1 MGQII
6 YNSLSFFGQLLL
18 RPLQWVG
25 SEKLRAFWNGRGNTW
40 AQLNTLDPANPNRL
54 WMHCASLG
62 EFEQGRPILEWLR
75 QKYPEHQIV
84 LSFFSPSGFAPKQK
98 TPLADLVVYLPWDSP
113 SNAKSFVELIAP
125 SAAYIVKSD
134 LWPNYLIQLRKRNIS
149 TYVIAA
155 RFKTKHWIFGPAGG
169 FMRAHLLG
177 LTHIFVQDQASLD
190 LLKKHGINQ
199 SSLSGDT
206 RFDRVWAQTKQDNR
220 LDFLQVFKTD
230 EPCVIL
236 GSSWPEDHDLWIS
249 SINQFS
255 QRGVRFIIAPH
266 DLNPTEIH
274 RLQSKITTPCAV
286 YNGTITPDLTSARV
300 LIINTIGHLSRA
312 YASADMAYV
321 GGGMGHSGLHNILEP
336 AAFGLPVIIG
346 PVYDKFPEAI
356 ALTER
361 KGVQV
366 VSQEQDVREIMDR
379 WLSDSTDFKLMG
391 AVNRDYIQQQ
401 SGATEHII
409 SKLESMD

>member
-6 YNSLSFFGQLLL
+6 YNSLSFFSQLLL

-25 SEKLRAFWNGRGNTW
+25 SEKLRAFWNGRDNTW
-40 AQLNTLDPANPNRL
+40 GQINTLDPANTDRL

-75 QKYPEHQIV
+75 EKYPKHQIV

-113 SNAKSFVELIAP
+113 SNARNFIKGIAP
-125 SAAYIVKSD
+125 NAAFIVKSD
-134 LWPNYLIQLRKRNIS
+134 LWPNYLIQLRKRDIP

-177 LTHIFVQDQASLD
+177 LSHIFVQDQNSFD
-190 LLKKHGINQ
+190 LLKKHGISQ
-199 SSLSGDT
+199 CSLSGDT

-220 LDFLQVFKTD
+220 LDFLEVFKTD

-255 QRGVRFIIAPH
+255 EKGVRFIIAPH
-266 DLNPTEIH
+266 DLNPTEIQ
-274 RLQSKITTPCAV
+274 RLQSKITAPYAI
-286 YNGTITPDLTSARV
+286 YNGEIKPDFSSARV

-346 PVYDKFPEAI
+346 PIYRKFPEAVDLI
-356 ALTER
+356 ER

-366 VSQEQDVREIMDR
+366 VSQEGDVIKIMDQ
-379 WLSDSTDFKLMG
+379 WLNDRSVFERMG
-391 AVNRDYIQQQ
+391 AINRDYIEQN

-409 SKLESMD
+409 GALESMD

>member
-1 MGQII
+1 M
-6 YNSLSFFGQLLL
+6 
-18 RPLQWVG
+18 
-25 SEKLRAFWNGRGNTW
+25 
-40 AQLNTLDPANPNRL
+40 
-54 WMHCASLG
+54 
-62 EFEQGRPILEWLR
+62 
-75 QKYPEHQIV
+75 
-84 LSFFSPSGFAPKQK
+84 
-98 TPLADLVVYLPWDSP
+98 
-113 SNAKSFVELIAP
+113 
-125 SAAYIVKSD
+125 
-134 LWPNYLIQLRKRNIS
+134 
-149 TYVIAA
+149 
-155 RFKTKHWIFGPAGG
+155 
-169 FMRAHLLG
+169 
-177 LTHIFVQDQASLD
+177 
-190 LLKKHGINQ
+190 
-199 SSLSGDT
+199 
-206 RFDRVWAQTKQDNR
+206 
-220 LDFLQVFKTD
+220 
-230 EPCVIL
+230 
-236 GSSWPEDHDLWIS
+236 
-249 SINQFS
+249 
-255 QRGVRFIIAPH
+255 RFIIAPH
-266 DLNPTEIH
+266 DLNPTEIQ

-401 SGATEHII
+401 SGATKHII